1 MRLKP
6 SVRILGIKPELV
18 LGALIVESC
27 YAHIG
32 VDPVVTVGIEGTH
45 RLGSEHYTG
54 LALDF
59 RMHHVPHDRREA
71 LVAAI
76 REALGPDFDV
86 LWESVGT
93 EQEHVHVEFD
103 PKAPY

>member
-1 MRLKP
+1 MKLRP
-6 SVRILGIKPELV
+6 SVRILGVKPETV

-27 YAHIG
+27 YAAIG
-32 VDPVVTVGIEGTH
+32 VDPVVTVGIEGVH
-45 RLGSEHYTG
+45 SMGSEHYTG

-59 RMHHVPHDRREA
+59 RMHHVPVDRREA

-93 EQEHVHVEFD
+93 PNEHLHIEYD